1 MFMDNKDNA
10 CDMFYYNVTFDNWLH
25 SINPAINGESI
36 SGEDI
41 RTSQT
46 YKRFNLVVISY
57 LINESFLQ
65 MNDELKTP
73 LNNS

>member
-36 SGEDI
+36 S
-41 RTSQT
+41 
-46 YKRFNLVVISY
+46 
-57 LINESFLQ
+57 
-65 MNDELKTP
+65 
-73 LNNS
+73 